1 MCINKNTFILQM
13 GVTGRS
19 DSLGLYILLGTLL
32 TQLSQG
38 AAELVCPEIGFLDSP
53 ANLSCSGTGRAH
65 SYIQPSGGIVTL
77 CTMNTS
83 TCIPDVMVTIPN
95 SSYSVLT
102 LPRVN
107 QSHAGRWTCSIG
119 DYVSCCLMTVAK
131 LPSCGI
137 LSSRTAEEVTVRVQ
151 DYHCSD
157 SIELY
162 LKTGNVPGRLL
173 NTSHI
178 NTTGGMFE
186 ITVNV
191 TASLVETKT
200 LVFVCGNTSWEIAC
214 QEPPSCDILSSRA
227 AEEVTVR
234 VQDYH
239 CSDSIELYLKTGN
252 FTGRLLNTSRI
263 NTTGGMFEIT
273 VSVTTSLVEPKTLV
287 FVCGK
292 TSFEI
297 ACQELPSCDI
307 LSNRSAEEV
316 TVRVQDYHCS
326 DSIDLYL
333 KTGNFT
339 GRLLNTSRINT
350 TVGMVEITANVTTSL
365 VESKKL
371 VFVCGNTSWEIA
383 CQEPPSCDI
392 LSSRTAE
399 EVTVRVQDYHCS
411 DSIELYLKTGNFTG
425 RLLNISRI
433 NTTVDMIEI
442 TANVTTSLVETKTLV
457 FVCGKTSWEIACQ
470 VKAEK
475 ESNGSNSSVVII
487 GAVVA
492 GSVFAIIIVMLVLM
506 LVKMKQ
512 SQQPGTQSDRNVYD
526 SPNDVGGRTDETSG
540 HEYNTLYRTSF
551 EGSSIYN
558 VISS

>member
-1 MCINKNTFILQM
+1 M
-13 GVTGRS
+13 GVTGKS

-32 TQLSQG
+32 PQLSQG
-38 AAELVCPEIGFLDSP
+38 AAELVCPEVGFLDSP
-53 ANLSCSGTGRAH
+53 ANLSCSGTGRTH
-65 SYIQPSGGIVTL
+65 SYIQPSGGIVTT
-77 CTMNTS
+77 CNMTTA

-107 QSHAGRWTCSIG
+107 QSHAGRWTCSIW
-119 DYVSCCLMTVAK
+119 DYVTGCFMTVAK
-131 LPSCGI
+131 LPSCAI
-137 LSSRTAEEVTVRVQ
+137 LSNRSAEEVTVRVQ

-157 SIELY
+157 STELY

-173 NTSHI
+173 NTSRI
-178 NTTGGMFE
+178 NTIVDMIE

-191 TASLVETKT
+191 TTSLVESKT
-200 LVFVCGNTSWEIAC
+200 LAFVCGNTSWEIAC
-214 QEPPSCDILSSRA
+214 QEPPSCDILSNRS

-273 VSVTTSLVEPKTLV
+273 VNVTTSLVETKTLV
-287 FVCGK
+287 FVCGN
-292 TSFEI
+292 TSWEI

-326 DSIDLYL
+326 DSIELYL
-333 KTGNFT
+333 KTGHLT
-339 GRLLNTSRINT
+339 GRLLNVQRTAT
-350 TVGMVEITANVTTSL
+350 PVGMFEITVNVATSL
-365 VESKKL
+365 AETKKL
-371 VFVCGNTSWEIA
+371 VFVCGNTSWDIA
-383 CQEPPSCDI
+383 CQEQVTAD
-392 LSSRTAE
+392 SR
-399 EVTVRVQDYHCS
+399 RGG
-411 DSIELYLKTGNFTG
+411 SI
-425 RLLNISRI
+425 
-433 NTTVDMIEI
+433 
-442 TANVTTSLVETKTLV
+442 TS
-457 FVCGKTSWEIACQ
+457 A
-470 VKAEK
+470 
-475 ESNGSNSSVVII
+475 VVV

-492 GSVFAIIIVMLVLM
+492 GSVAVTIIFVLVVV

-512 SQQPGTQSDRNVYD
+512 SKRTQKPETHSGRNVYD
-526 SPNDVGGRTDETSG
+526 SPNDVDGQTDETAG
-540 HEYNTLYRTSF
+540 HEYTTLNRTPI
-551 EGSSIYN
+551 EGGSIYN